1 MKLKKLVIISILF
14 FSSLTANK
22 MFEANVTC
30 KECHPLI
37 YKEHQGAMHNKSTI
51 FKDPIH
57 KAIWDKHPLNTKKQ
71 KYKCAKCHIPTAN
84 NLSDMLGKKTKGL
97 PDINNAT
104 HNEAISCSY
113 CHRIKSVKYGVMAN
127 KNIISSEEKDYFG
140 TMKKPLRNKFHYQS
154 ENKNFANGNV
164 CMGCHSHKKN
174 KQKFDVC
181 VTSMSKI
188 TDKNNCIT
196 CHMPKV
202 NGSIS
207 NKEDTSTHSY
217 HGFPGTNS
225 GHEMLEKY
233 IDIKFTQNLDGFDIS
248 IYNQSPHLML
258 LHPLRFMQLHV
269 SITNGKNIHNFKVK
283 SFVRI
288 IGKDKK
294 PSPPWLANE
303 IVKNTMIQAKETRT
317 INYKILLKS
326 GGKVKVTLG
335 YFLVN
340 PKVLKRFSLEN
351 NRKVKKFHILK
362 EDIFEIK

>member
-1 MKLKKLVIISILF
+1 MKLQQLIIISILL
-14 FSSLTANK
+14 FSTLLANK
-22 MFEANVTC
+22 TFEANLEC

-84 NLSDMLGKKTKGL
+84 NLSDMLGKTTKGL
-97 PDINNAT
+97 PDANNTT
-104 HNEAISCSY
+104 HNEAISCAY
-113 CHRIKSVKYGVMAN
+113 CHRIESVKHGIMAN
-127 KNIISSEEKDYFG
+127 KNIISSEKKEYFA
-140 TMKKPLRNKFHYQS
+140 TMKKPLRNKFHYQA

-181 VTSMSKI
+181 VTSMSEP
-188 TDKNNCIT
+188 TDKDNCIT

-202 NGSIS
+202 KGSVS
-207 NKEDTSTHSY
+207 NKEDTPTHSY

-225 GHEMLEKY
+225 GHEMLAKY
-233 IDIKFTQNLDGFDIS
+233 IDVKFIQNSDGFDIS

-258 LHPLRFMQLHV
+258 LHPLRFTQLHV
-269 SITNGKNIHNFKVK
+269 SITNGNNINKFETK

-294 PSPPWLANE
+294 SSPPWLANE
-303 IVKNTMIQAKETRT
+303 IVKNTMIQAKETR
-317 INYKILLKS
+317 IIKYKSSLKS
-326 GGKVKVTLG
+326 GDKVKVTLG

-340 PKVLKRFSLEN
+340 PKILKKFSLEN
-351 NRKVKKFHILK
+351 NEKAKKFNIMK
-362 EDIFEIK
+362 EKVFEIK